1 MSSAFLVVM
10 VALAA
15 FVWVRRNQ
23 RARRAWLARVNL
35 AGTWECPQDDAT
47 SVLEFSGGPAEGRY
61 TERTQEQRDEGR
73 WLLHGSHIRFE
84 SDQSGGPTDCVFRL
98 FGDGSIG
105 IDGPGRER
113 RIYVRRVSNVV
124 PLRQRQ

>member
-35 AGTWECPQDDAT
+35 AGTWECPQEETT
-47 SVLEFSGGPAEGRY
+47 SVLEISGGPAEGRY
-61 TERTQEQRDEGR
+61 TERAQEHRDEGS
-73 WLLHGSHIRFE
+73 WLLHGSHIRFD
-84 SDQSGGPTDCVFRL
+84 SDQTGPADCVFRL

-105 IDGPGRER
+105 IDGATRER

-124 PLRQRQ
+124 PLRQHQ

>member
-1 MSSAFLVVM
+1 MSSVFLVVM
-10 VALAA
+10 VAVAA

-23 RARRAWLARVNL
+23 RARRAWLTRVNL
-35 AGTWECPQDDAT
+35 AGTWECPQEDTT

-61 TERTQEQRDEGR
+61 TERAQDHGDEGS
-73 WLLHGSHIRFE
+73 WLLHGSYIRFD
-84 SDQSGGPTDCVFRL
+84 SDQSGPTDCVFRL

>member
-1 MSSAFLVVM
+1 MSSLLLLVL
-10 VALAA
+10 VAIVAV
-15 FVWVRRNQ
+15 VWVRRNQ

-35 AGTWECPQDDAT
+35 AGVWECQRDDGT
-47 SVLEFSGGPAEGRY
+47 SVLEFSGGPGEGRY
-61 TERTQEQRDEGR
+61 TERGPGRRDQGD
-73 WLLHGSHIRFE
+73 WLLHGAHIRFD
-84 SDQSGGPTDCVFRL
+84 SDEAGISDCVFRL

-124 PLRQRQ
+124 PLRQRR